1 MARGGRRKQ
10 RGGSSRR
17 KPTTKKGRREEREK
31 KEEERERREEEE
43 LEERL
48 AEKRRIQGERELAE
62 MSEFFLLSFFPL
74 SFDAGYIR
82 WKVGEVGGG
91 TVCLSS
97 PPPWSLV
104 TFLI

>member
-1 MARGGRRKQ
+1 MARGGRKKQ
-10 RGGSSRR
+10 RGGSRR
-17 KPTTKKGRREEREK
+17 KPSTKKGRREEREK

-43 LEERL
+43 LEQRL

-74 SFDAGYIR
+74 SFDAGYQDIIR

-91 TVCLSS
+91 ES
-97 PPPWSLV
+97 
-104 TFLI
+104 